1 MDSSSRK
8 RKAPLNA
15 TPSSEGSASKRLK
28 ILWKKKEGR
37 GIALESLNRPAW
49 RHYLAHYSTSVVINS
64 SAPKDGAK
72 GGGQVQEVGQQLL
85 KQLHKA
91 QDKTGR
97 SITTAFLDLPPRDE
111 IPDYYQVI
119 KLPTALS
126 TIESKLHRNAYP
138 TITTLESDLKRMVQ
152 NAKDYNAPK
161 SDIFED
167 AERIRKLVYNFM
179 KQHNPQYKT
188 DPNYVSFP
196 TPILQTDGGAD
207 GSRAI
212 TNGVAESTGPAR
224 EASEKPK
231 RTITLK
237 NSEPPSDRKT
247 SIAPSA
253 TTGDGEGDGDGDDAD
268 GAGADLVLE
277 GMGFQAAQQ
286 GILNY
291 LLHYTDDN
299 LEIYAPFVN
308 LPSRKLEDYYH
319 IIKHPVSIKGL
330 LKLTKGIHGRAPPTG
345 ATDFKTWDQFEE
357 ELNFIWRNAQE
368 YNETGSDMYI
378 LAEEFKEHCQTL
390 LAEAREKVEEPSGPR
405 IKLGGPKPKVTLNL
419 TQGRNSPVP
428 APAPGPAPAPAPAP
442 TAGVTIDNEALQ
454 RQRQMV
460 AAAGSNGQ
468 RPIANGSA
476 RPPSQ
481 VQTTAPRPQSS
492 AHSGSPPGTAVKAEK
507 LPSQS
512 PALQN
517 AAPAVQPPT
526 NGMMPPP
533 SMRPPSASPFPS
545 QAPPS
550 NSQPYTAPSLLP
562 PTALRPYPLE
572 AALLP
577 AVTISTHPQLS
588 ISKPFRMNISPH
600 RTLSQQSSTITLP
613 STHYFLQ
620 IAPTISKQLS
630 MGRPYKMFVTL
641 NGTRLNQRDTQFHS
655 DTGKRTHVYE
665 GSLAQGVNRIEVE
678 VAASKEGSRDDGRK
692 EGLDVE
698 KVTVYANLMR

>member
-1 MDSSSRK
+1 
-8 RKAPLNA
+8 
-15 TPSSEGSASKRLK
+15 
-28 ILWKKKEGR
+28 
-37 GIALESLNRPAW
+37 
-49 RHYLAHYSTSVVINS
+49 
-64 SAPKDGAK
+64 
-72 GGGQVQEVGQQLL
+72 
-85 KQLHKA
+85 
-91 QDKTGR
+91 
-97 SITTAFLDLPPRDE
+97 
-111 IPDYYQVI
+111 
-119 KLPTALS
+119 
-126 TIESKLHRNAYP
+126 
-138 TITTLESDLKRMVQ
+138 
-152 NAKDYNAPK
+152 
-161 SDIFED
+161 
-167 AERIRKLVYNFM
+167 
-179 KQHNPQYKT
+179 
-188 DPNYVSFP
+188 
-196 TPILQTDGGAD
+196 
-207 GSRAI
+207 
-212 TNGVAESTGPAR
+212 
-224 EASEKPK
+224 
-231 RTITLK
+231 
-237 NSEPPSDRKT
+237 
-247 SIAPSA
+247 
-253 TTGDGEGDGDGDDAD
+253 
-268 GAGADLVLE
+268 
-277 GMGFQAAQQ
+277 
-286 GILNY
+286 
-291 LLHYTDDN
+291 
-299 LEIYAPFVN
+299 
-308 LPSRKLEDYYH
+308 
-319 IIKHPVSIKGL
+319 
-330 LKLTKGIHGRAPPTG
+330 
-345 ATDFKTWDQFEE
+345 
-357 ELNFIWRNAQE
+357 
-368 YNETGSDMYI
+368 MYI
-378 LAEEFKEHCQTL
+378 LAEEFKVSLVSMKEKGDCADRTRQEHCQTL